1 MGSSSLGEYIMA
13 FNNFSHEDFEGF
25 AYLDYNNLA
34 VSWNIARGS
43 FLSPSEL
50 PSSEYNQSFLSVA
63 MAGMLSNT
71 TPERLYSELA
81 IDKVR
86 ETFFPKCVSRLR
98 GFFVFDE
105 IESISR
111 FWNCNTWGGHFSD
124 NYLSDVGV
132 AATRSTRVDSNWISQ
147 IVDIDGRLKHDW
159 FENTLKY
166 WKGDEFPSSDPI
178 WERIVEGYLTVWSPD
193 IRKNAV
199 LEINAVWPQSMKL
212 LAYSCL
218 CAAYGSPDGMIFP
231 YLMRDNNNNPQ
242 LTYISRMVQANDKSF
257 IEAIIENAKKMPFLE
272 VNLKGAMV
280 DDEDVRTPDLTFLNV
295 SLTSEDK
302 HAFADFVNSIK
313 KQ

>member
-1 MGSSSLGEYIMA
+1 MA
-13 FNNFSHEDFEGF
+13 SNNFNYEEFEGF
-25 AYLDYNNLA
+25 TYLDYNNLA

-50 PSSEYNQSFLSVA
+50 PASEYNQSFLSVA

-86 ETFFPKCVSRLR
+86 ETYFPKCVSRLR

-111 FWNCNTWGGHFSD
+111 FWSCNKWGGHFSD
-124 NYLSDVGV
+124 EYLSDVGV
-132 AATRSTRVDSNWISQ
+132 AATRSTRVDSNWISH
-147 IVDIDGRLKHDW
+147 IVDVDGSLKPDW

-166 WKGDEFPSSDPI
+166 WRGDVFPSSEPI
-178 WERIVEGYLTVWSPD
+178 WERIVEGYLTVWTPE

-212 LAYSCL
+212 LTYSCL
-218 CAAYGSPDGMIFP
+218 CAAYGSPDGVIFP
-231 YLMRDNNNNPQ
+231 FLMRDHNNN
-242 LTYISRMVQANDKSF
+242 LKVTYISRMIQANDRSF
-257 IEAIIENAKKMPFLE
+257 LEEIIENAKRMPFLE
-272 VNLKGAMV
+272 VNLKGSNI
-280 DDEDVRTPDLTFLNV
+280 DDEIIRSPDLTFLNV
-295 SLTSEDK
+295 TLTSEDN
-302 HAFADFVNSIK
+302 HAFADFVSRVNQYK
-313 KQ
+313 G

>member
-1 MGSSSLGEYIMA
+1 MA
-13 FNNFSHEDFEGF
+13 SNNFNYEEFEGF
-25 AYLDYNNLA
+25 TYLDYNNLA

-50 PSSEYNQSFLSVA
+50 PSSEYNQGFLSVA
-63 MAGMLSNT
+63 MAGILSNT

-86 ETFFPKCVSRLR
+86 ETYFPKCVSRLR

-111 FWNCNTWGGHFSD
+111 FWSSNNWGGHFSD
-124 NYLSDVGV
+124 EYLSDVGV

-147 IVDIDGRLKHDW
+147 IVGVDGSLKQDW

-166 WKGDEFPSSDPI
+166 WRGDVFPSSDPI
-178 WERIVEGYLTVWSPD
+178 WERIVEGYLTVWSPE

-212 LAYSCL
+212 LTYSCL
-218 CAAYGSPDGMIFP
+218 CAAYGSPDGVIFP
-231 YLMRDNNNNPQ
+231 FLMRDNNNN
-242 LTYISRMVQANDKSF
+242 LKVTYISRMIQANDRSF
-257 IEAIIENAKKMPFLE
+257 IETIIENAKKMSFLE
-272 VNLKGAMV
+272 VNLKGTKV
-280 DDEDVRTPDLTFLNV
+280 DDEDIRAPDLTFLNV
-295 SLTSEDK
+295 TLTSEDN
-302 HAFADFVNSIK
+302 HALADFVNRINQHK
-313 KQ
+313 E